1 MFTIEEQAT
10 PLHLAAFMGHELVV
24 QHLIK
29 CGADINFVDKVA
41 KLLRK
46 LYHKLRIIYAY

>member
-1 MFTIEEQAT
+1 MFTIYARAT
-10 PLHLAAFMGHELVV
+10 PLHCAALHGHELVL

-41 KLLRK
+41 K
-46 LYHKLRIIYAY
+46 

>member
-1 MFTIEEQAT
+1 MFTVWQQAT

-29 CGADINFVDKVA
+29 CGAYINSIAKV
-41 KLLRK
+41 
-46 LYHKLRIIYAY
+46 HS